1 MVSFVWCRLY
11 SNNLRAEGARYVS
24 EALKV
29 NQTLQELECSLA
41 LAGLPSFLTGVYSDP
56 TDLLHD
62 QA

>member
-1 MVSFVWCRLY
+1 MVPSVWCRLY
-11 SNNLRAEGARYVS
+11 SNNLRAEGASYLS

-41 LAGLPSFLTGVYSDP
+41 LADLPSVLTGVYSDP
-56 TDLLHD
+56 TDLVRD